1 MTRMMVAG
9 VMALLM
15 MGLVWAGNEPST
27 EVPST
32 AELELM
38 GDSGGLTSLRG
49 DEVDASNKA
58 EQLKRVPK
66 DRAPLP
72 RDYVH
77 QPPLIPHQIRGYEI
91 DKKAN
96 KCLSCHSWKMA
107 SQTGATRISP
117 THFETREGVTLGDVS
132 PRRYFCLQCHVEQA
146 DAKPLVTNEFQ
157 PVKALSGQ

>member
-9 VMALLM
+9 VVALLM
-15 MGLVWAGNEPST
+15 VGLVSAGSEPAAEAS
-27 EVPST
+27 PA
-32 AELELM
+32 AELELI
-38 GDSGGLTSLRG
+38 GDSGGLTSLRA
-49 DEVDASNKA
+49 DEVVADNSA

-66 DRAPLP
+66 DRSPLP

-132 PRRYFCLQCHVEQA
+132 PRRYFCVQCHVEQA
-146 DAKPLVTNEFQ
+146 DAKPLVDNNFK
-157 PVKALSGQ
+157 PVTALSGQ